1 MGGVTRVCIQSA
13 EDIRHLGELDKKMW
27 TVLSC
32 PVNGLEIS
40 SDSLSLMDQD
50 GDGQLR
56 LKEVVATAEWLC
68 ATLKDAQ
75 SLFEKKDSIAIDNIS
90 DESLVA
96 VARKVNADAD
106 VSSLADVQAAIDA
119 VTIEAQE
126 VPAAPLEADVI
137 AAYKEKSAEYA
148 AYFEQEK
155 LQKLGLASI
164 PEDAPKPGMTE
175 KKFVEMGKQIADWE
189 SEVESLK
196 LKVERIS
203 LADVQ
208 AAIDAVTIEAQE
220 VPAAP
225 LEADVIAAYKEKS
238 AEYAAYFEQEKL
250 QKLGLASIP
259 EETPKPGMT
268 EKKFVEM
275 GKQIADW
282 EAAKAAAE
290 TANADAL
297 AAAKAEFEP
306 LRKLLLLHRDFYRLL
321 RNFVTL
327 EDFYDNDEKTIASFQ
342 AGTLI
347 LDQRACKLCIRVND
361 LAKHDSQAPL
371 SGMYLLY
378 CNCENKKT
386 GKKLQIV
393 AAMTQGEIKNLSVG
407 KNGIF
412 YDNDGLDYDAT
423 VFKIIENPIS
433 IRQAFWT
440 PYRKMAKWV
449 EDKINKSA
457 AEKDAKAFD
466 DMTAKADAAANPNA
480 EKKPAFDIAKF
491 AGIFAAIGMALGM
504 IGTALAAVAG
514 GLASLNWW
522 QLIIVFI
529 CILLVISGPSMIM
542 AWMKLRRR
550 NLAPVLNANGW
561 AVNADA
567 IISVPFGLKLTEQV
581 RFPFTKN
588 PVKKSPAGKICLV
601 ILLLIILGLGGYGI
615 YKYIT
620 KEEVT
625 AEEVMEVTE
634 TEANPALTMEE
645 TEAPAETPETE
656 MGAE

>member
-1 MGGVTRVCIQSA
+1 MSKYKWNFANVGGATRVRIETA

-56 LKEVVATAEWLC
+56 LKEVVATADWLC
-68 ATLKDAQ
+68 ATLKDPQ
-75 SLFEKKDSIAIDNIS
+75 SLFEQSDSILLDNII
-90 DESLVA
+90 DESIVA
-96 VARKVNADAD
+96 VARK
-106 VSSLADVQAAIDA
+106 I
-119 VTIEAQE
+119 
-126 VPAAPLEADVI
+126 
-137 AAYKEKSAEYA
+137 
-148 AYFEQEK
+148 
-155 LQKLGLASI
+155 
-164 PEDAPKPGMTE
+164 
-175 KKFVEMGKQIADWE
+175 
-189 SEVESLK
+189 VESLK

-208 AAIDAVTIEAQE
+208 AAIDAIAIETPE
-220 VPAAP
+220 MPAAP
-225 LEADVIAAYKEKS
+225 FEADVIAAYKAKS
-238 AEYAAYFEQEKL
+238 PEYAAYFEQEKL

-268 EKKFVEM
+268 EKKFIEM
-275 GKQIADW
+275 GDQISKW
-282 EAAKAAAE
+282 ESEVERIKSQVE
-290 TANADAL
+290 SEL

-327 EDFYDNDEKTIASFQ
+327 EDFYDNDEKTVASFQ

-407 KNGIF
+407 KNGVF

-466 DMTAKADAAANPNA
+466 DMTAKADAAADPNA
-480 EKKPAFDIAKF
+480 EKKSAFDIAKF

-504 IGTALAAVAG
+504 IGTALVKVGEGMSGFA
-514 GLASLNWW
+514 WW
-522 QLIIVFI
+522 QYVIIFV

-561 AVNADA
+561 AINADS

-634 TEANPALTMEE
+634 TEANPALTLEE
-645 TEAPAETPETE
+645 TETPAETPETE
-656 MGAE
+656 KGAE

>member
-1 MGGVTRVCIQSA
+1 MGGVTRVRIKSA
-13 EDIRHLGELDKKMW
+13 EDVRHLGELDKKMW

-40 SDSLSLMDQD
+40 SDSLRLMDQD

-56 LKEVVATAEWLC
+56 LKEVVATADWLC
-68 ATLKDAQ
+68 ATLQDPQ
-75 SLFEKKDSIAIDNIS
+75 SLFEQSDVIKIENIADEGIRVIS
-90 DESLVA
+90 DKLQKDGKVA
-96 VARKVNADAD
+96 
-106 VSSLADVQAAIDA
+106 LADVQAAIDA
-119 VTIEAQE
+119 IAIETPE
-126 VPAAPLEADVI
+126 MPAAPFEADVI
-137 AAYKEKSAEYA
+137 AAYKAKSPEYA

-155 LQKLGLASI
+155 LQKLGLATI

-175 KKFVEMGKQIADWE
+175 KKFIEMGDQISKWE
-189 SEVESLK
+189 SEVESIK
-196 LKVERIS
+196 SKVES
-203 LADVQ
+203 
-208 AAIDAVTIEAQE
+208 
-220 VPAAP
+220 
-225 LEADVIAAYKEKS
+225 
-238 AEYAAYFEQEKL
+238 
-250 QKLGLASIP
+250 
-259 EETPKPGMT
+259 
-268 EKKFVEM
+268 EM
-275 GKQIADW
+275 
-282 EAAKAAAE
+282 
-290 TANADAL
+290 

-327 EDFYDNDEKTIASFQ
+327 EDFYDNDEKTVASFL

-433 IRQAFWT
+433 LRQAFWN

-457 AEKDAKAFD
+457 AEKDAKTFD
-466 DMTAKADAAANPNA
+466 DMTAKVATAADPNA
-480 EKKPAFDIAKF
+480 EKKSAFDIAKF

-504 IGTALAAVAG
+504 IGTALASVAQG
-514 GLASLNWW
+514 WISLTWW
-522 QLIIVFI
+522 QQIIVFV
-529 CILLVISGPSMIM
+529 CILLIISGPSMIM

-561 AVNADA
+561 AINADS

-588 PVKKSPAGKICLV
+588 PAKKNPAGKIFLV
-601 ILLLIILGLGGYGI
+601 ILLLIILGLGGFGI

-625 AEEVMEVTE
+625 AEEVMEATE
-634 TEANPALTMEE
+634 AEANPAVSLENAEVSE
-645 TEAPAETPETE
+645 TEG
-656 MGAE
+656 GAE

>member
-1 MGGVTRVCIQSA
+1 MSKYKWSFANVGGVTRVRIKSA
-13 EDIRHLGELDKKMW
+13 EDVRHLGELDKKMW

-40 SDSLSLMDQD
+40 SDSLRLMDQD

-56 LKEVVATAEWLC
+56 LKEVVATADWLC
-68 ATLKDAQ
+68 ATLRDPQ
-75 SLFEKKDSIAIDNIS
+75 SLFEQSDVIKIENIADEGIRVIS
-90 DESLVA
+90 DKLQKDGKVA
-96 VARKVNADAD
+96 
-106 VSSLADVQAAIDA
+106 LADVQAAIDA
-119 VTIEAQE
+119 IAIETPE
-126 VPAAPLEADVI
+126 MPAAPFEADVI
-137 AAYKEKSAEYA
+137 AAYKAKSPEYA

-175 KKFVEMGKQIADWE
+175 KKFIEMGDQISKWE
-189 SEVESLK
+189 SEVESIK
-196 LKVERIS
+196 SKVES
-203 LADVQ
+203 
-208 AAIDAVTIEAQE
+208 
-220 VPAAP
+220 
-225 LEADVIAAYKEKS
+225 
-238 AEYAAYFEQEKL
+238 
-250 QKLGLASIP
+250 
-259 EETPKPGMT
+259 
-268 EKKFVEM
+268 EM
-275 GKQIADW
+275 
-282 EAAKAAAE
+282 
-290 TANADAL
+290 

-327 EDFYDNDEKTIASFQ
+327 EDFYDNDEKTVASFL

-412 YDNDGLDYDAT
+412 YDNNGLDYDAT

-433 IRQAFWT
+433 LRQAFWN

-457 AEKDAKAFD
+457 AEKDAKTFD
-466 DMTAKADAAANPNA
+466 DMTAKVATAADPNA
-480 EKKPAFDIAKF
+480 EKKSAFDIAKF

-504 IGTALAAVAG
+504 IGTALASVAQG
-514 GLASLNWW
+514 WIGLTWW
-522 QLIIVFI
+522 QQIIVFV
-529 CILLVISGPSMIM
+529 CILLIISGPSMIM

-561 AVNADA
+561 AINADS

-588 PVKKSPAGKICLV
+588 PAKKNPAGKIFLV
-601 ILLLIILGLGGYGI
+601 ILLLIILGLGGFGI

-625 AEEVMEVTE
+625 AEEVMEATE
-634 TEANPALTMEE
+634 AEANPAVSLENAEASE
-645 TEAPAETPETE
+645 TKE
-656 MGAE
+656 GAE

>member
-1 MGGVTRVCIQSA
+1 MSKYKWSFANVGGVTRVRIKSA
-13 EDIRHLGELDKKMW
+13 EDVRHLGELDKKMW

-40 SDSLSLMDQD
+40 SDSLRLMDQD

-56 LKEVVATAEWLC
+56 LKEVVATADWLC
-68 ATLKDAQ
+68 ATLRDPQ
-75 SLFEKKDSIAIDNIS
+75 SLFEQSDVINIKNIADEGIRVIS
-90 DESLVA
+90 DKLQKDGKVA
-96 VARKVNADAD
+96 
-106 VSSLADVQAAIDA
+106 LADVQAAIDA
-119 VTIEAQE
+119 IAIETPE
-126 VPAAPLEADVI
+126 MPAAPFEADVI
-137 AAYKEKSAEYA
+137 AAYKAKSPEYA

-175 KKFVEMGKQIADWE
+175 KKFIEMGDQISKWE
-189 SEVESLK
+189 SEVESIK
-196 LKVERIS
+196 SKVES
-203 LADVQ
+203 
-208 AAIDAVTIEAQE
+208 
-220 VPAAP
+220 
-225 LEADVIAAYKEKS
+225 
-238 AEYAAYFEQEKL
+238 
-250 QKLGLASIP
+250 
-259 EETPKPGMT
+259 
-268 EKKFVEM
+268 EM
-275 GKQIADW
+275 
-282 EAAKAAAE
+282 
-290 TANADAL
+290 

-327 EDFYDNDEKTIASFQ
+327 EDFYDNDEKTVASFL

-433 IRQAFWT
+433 LRQAFWN

-457 AEKDAKAFD
+457 AEKDAKTFD
-466 DMTAKADAAANPNA
+466 DMTAKVATAADPNA
-480 EKKPAFDIAKF
+480 EKKSAFDIAKF

-504 IGTALAAVAG
+504 IGTALASVAKG
-514 GLASLNWW
+514 WISLTWW
-522 QLIIVFI
+522 QQIIVFV
-529 CILLVISGPSMIM
+529 CILLIISGPSMIM

-561 AVNADA
+561 AINADS

-588 PVKKSPAGKICLV
+588 PAKKNPAGKIFLV
-601 ILLLIILGLGGYGI
+601 ILLLIILGLGGFGI

-625 AEEVMEVTE
+625 AEEVMEATEAEVSE
-634 TEANPALTMEE
+634 TEE
-645 TEAPAETPETE
+645 
-656 MGAE
+656 GAE

>member
-1 MGGVTRVCIQSA
+1 MGGVTRVRIKSA
-13 EDIRHLGELDKKMW
+13 EDVRHLGELDKKMW

-40 SDSLSLMDQD
+40 SDSLRLMDQD

-56 LKEVVATAEWLC
+56 LKEVVATADWLC
-68 ATLKDAQ
+68 ATLRDPQ
-75 SLFEKKDSIAIDNIS
+75 SLFEQSDVINIENIADEGIRVIS
-90 DESLVA
+90 DKLQKDGKVA
-96 VARKVNADAD
+96 
-106 VSSLADVQAAIDA
+106 LADVQAAIDA
-119 VTIEAQE
+119 IAIETPE
-126 VPAAPLEADVI
+126 MPAAPFEADVI
-137 AAYKEKSAEYA
+137 AAYKAKSPEYA

-175 KKFVEMGKQIADWE
+175 KKFIEMGDQISKWE
-189 SEVESLK
+189 SEVESIK
-196 LKVERIS
+196 SKVES
-203 LADVQ
+203 
-208 AAIDAVTIEAQE
+208 
-220 VPAAP
+220 
-225 LEADVIAAYKEKS
+225 
-238 AEYAAYFEQEKL
+238 
-250 QKLGLASIP
+250 
-259 EETPKPGMT
+259 
-268 EKKFVEM
+268 EM
-275 GKQIADW
+275 
-282 EAAKAAAE
+282 
-290 TANADAL
+290 

-327 EDFYDNDEKTIASFQ
+327 EDFYDNDEKTVASFL

-412 YDNDGLDYDAT
+412 YDNNGLDYDAT

-433 IRQAFWT
+433 LRQAFWN

-457 AEKDAKAFD
+457 AEKDAKTFD
-466 DMTAKADAAANPNA
+466 DMTAKVATAADPNA
-480 EKKPAFDIAKF
+480 EKKSAFDIAKF

-504 IGTALAAVAG
+504 IGTALASVAQG
-514 GLASLNWW
+514 WISLTWW
-522 QLIIVFI
+522 QQIIVFV
-529 CILLVISGPSMIM
+529 CILLIISGPSMIM

-561 AVNADA
+561 AINADS

-588 PVKKSPAGKICLV
+588 PAKKNPAGKIFLV
-601 ILLLIILGLGGYGI
+601 ILLLIILGLGGFGI

-625 AEEVMEVTE
+625 AEEVMEATE
-634 TEANPALTMEE
+634 AEANPAVSLENAEVSE
-645 TEAPAETPETE
+645 TKE
-656 MGAE
+656 GAE

>member
-1 MGGVTRVCIQSA
+1 MSKYKWSFANVGGVTRVRIKSA
-13 EDIRHLGELDKKMW
+13 EDVRHLGELDKKMW

-40 SDSLSLMDQD
+40 SDSLRLMDQD

-56 LKEVVATAEWLC
+56 LKEVVATADWLC
-68 ATLKDAQ
+68 ATLRDPQ
-75 SLFEKKDSIAIDNIS
+75 SLFEQSDVIKIENIADEGIRVIS
-90 DESLVA
+90 DKLQKDGKVA
-96 VARKVNADAD
+96 
-106 VSSLADVQAAIDA
+106 LADVQAAIDA
-119 VTIEAQE
+119 IAIETPE
-126 VPAAPLEADVI
+126 MPAAPFEADVI
-137 AAYKEKSAEYA
+137 AAYKAKSPEYA

-175 KKFVEMGKQIADWE
+175 KKFIEMGDQISKWE
-189 SEVESLK
+189 SEVESIK
-196 LKVERIS
+196 SKVES
-203 LADVQ
+203 
-208 AAIDAVTIEAQE
+208 
-220 VPAAP
+220 
-225 LEADVIAAYKEKS
+225 
-238 AEYAAYFEQEKL
+238 
-250 QKLGLASIP
+250 
-259 EETPKPGMT
+259 
-268 EKKFVEM
+268 EM
-275 GKQIADW
+275 
-282 EAAKAAAE
+282 
-290 TANADAL
+290 

-327 EDFYDNDEKTIASFQ
+327 EDFYDNDEKTVASFL

-433 IRQAFWT
+433 LRQAFWN

-457 AEKDAKAFD
+457 AEKDAKTFD
-466 DMTAKADAAANPNA
+466 DMTAKVATAADPNA
-480 EKKPAFDIAKF
+480 EKKSAFDIAKF

-504 IGTALAAVAG
+504 IGTALVEVG
-514 GLASLNWW
+514 KEMSGLAWW
-522 QLIIVFI
+522 QYLIIFV
-529 CILLVISGPSMIM
+529 CILLIISGPSMIM

-561 AVNADA
+561 AINADS

-581 RFPFTKN
+581 RFPLTKN
-588 PVKKSPAGKICLV
+588 PAKKNPAGKIFLV
-601 ILLLIILGLGGYGI
+601 ILLLIILGLGGFGI

-625 AEEVMEVTE
+625 AEEVMEATE
-634 TEANPALTMEE
+634 AEANPALTLEE
-645 TEAPAETPETE
+645 AEVSETKE
-656 MGAE
+656 DAE

>member
-1 MGGVTRVCIQSA
+1 MSKYKWSFANVGGVTRVRIKSA
-13 EDIRHLGELDKKMW
+13 EDVRHLGELDKKMW

-40 SDSLSLMDQD
+40 SDSLRLMDQD

-56 LKEVVATAEWLC
+56 LKEVVATADWLC
-68 ATLKDAQ
+68 ATLQDPQ
-75 SLFEKKDSIAIDNIS
+75 SLFEQSDVIKIENIADEGIRVIS
-90 DESLVA
+90 DKLQKDGKVA
-96 VARKVNADAD
+96 
-106 VSSLADVQAAIDA
+106 LADVQAAIDGIA
-119 VTIEAQE
+119 IETPE
-126 VPAAPLEADVI
+126 LPAAPFEADVI
-137 AAYKEKSAEYA
+137 AAYKAKSPEYA

-175 KKFVEMGKQIADWE
+175 KKFIEMGDQISKWE
-189 SEVESLK
+189 SEVESIK
-196 LKVERIS
+196 SKVES
-203 LADVQ
+203 
-208 AAIDAVTIEAQE
+208 
-220 VPAAP
+220 
-225 LEADVIAAYKEKS
+225 
-238 AEYAAYFEQEKL
+238 
-250 QKLGLASIP
+250 
-259 EETPKPGMT
+259 
-268 EKKFVEM
+268 EM
-275 GKQIADW
+275 
-282 EAAKAAAE
+282 
-290 TANADAL
+290 

-327 EDFYDNDEKTIASFQ
+327 EDFYDNDEKTVASFL

-433 IRQAFWT
+433 LRQAFWN

-457 AEKDAKAFD
+457 AEKDAKTFD
-466 DMTAKADAAANPNA
+466 DMTAKVATAADPNA
-480 EKKPAFDIAKF
+480 EKKSAFDIAKF

-504 IGTALAAVAG
+504 IGTALASVAKG
-514 GLASLNWW
+514 WIRLTWW
-522 QLIIVFI
+522 QQIIVFV
-529 CILLVISGPSMIM
+529 CILLIISGPSMIM

-561 AVNADA
+561 AINADS

-588 PVKKSPAGKICLV
+588 PAKKNPAGKIFLV
-601 ILLLIILGLGGYGI
+601 ILLLIILGLGGFGI

-625 AEEVMEVTE
+625 AEEVMEATE
-634 TEANPALTMEE
+634 AEANPAVSLENAEVSE
-645 TEAPAETPETE
+645 TKEAQNEKGTVCY
-656 MGAE
+656 

>member
-1 MGGVTRVCIQSA
+1 MSKYKWSFANVGGVTRVRIKSA
-13 EDIRHLGELDKKMW
+13 EDVRHLGELDKKMW

-40 SDSLSLMDQD
+40 SDSLRLMDQD

-56 LKEVVATAEWLC
+56 LKEVVATADWLC
-68 ATLKDAQ
+68 ATLRDPQ
-75 SLFEKKDSIAIDNIS
+75 SLFEQSDVIKIENIADEGIRVIS
-90 DESLVA
+90 DKLQKDGKVA
-96 VARKVNADAD
+96 
-106 VSSLADVQAAIDA
+106 LADVQAAIDA
-119 VTIEAQE
+119 IAIETPE
-126 VPAAPLEADVI
+126 MPAAPFEADVI
-137 AAYKEKSAEYA
+137 AAYKAKSPEYA

-175 KKFVEMGKQIADWE
+175 KKFIEMGDQISKWE
-189 SEVESLK
+189 SEVESIK
-196 LKVERIS
+196 SKVES
-203 LADVQ
+203 
-208 AAIDAVTIEAQE
+208 
-220 VPAAP
+220 
-225 LEADVIAAYKEKS
+225 
-238 AEYAAYFEQEKL
+238 
-250 QKLGLASIP
+250 
-259 EETPKPGMT
+259 
-268 EKKFVEM
+268 EM
-275 GKQIADW
+275 
-282 EAAKAAAE
+282 
-290 TANADAL
+290 

-327 EDFYDNDEKTIASFQ
+327 EDFYDNDEKTVASFL

-433 IRQAFWT
+433 LRQAFWN

-457 AEKDAKAFD
+457 AEKDAKTFD
-466 DMTAKADAAANPNA
+466 DMTAKVATAADPNA
-480 EKKPAFDIAKF
+480 EKKSAFDIAKF

-504 IGTALAAVAG
+504 IGTALASVAQG
-514 GLASLNWW
+514 WISLTWW
-522 QLIIVFI
+522 QQIIVFV
-529 CILLVISGPSMIM
+529 CILLIISGPSMIM

-561 AVNADA
+561 AINADS

-588 PVKKSPAGKICLV
+588 PAKKNPAGKIFLV
-601 ILLLIILGLGGYGI
+601 ILLLIILGLGGFGI

-625 AEEVMEVTE
+625 AEEVMEATE
-634 TEANPALTMEE
+634 AEANPAVSLEDAEVSE
-645 TEAPAETPETE
+645 TKE
-656 MGAE
+656 GAE

>member
-1 MGGVTRVCIQSA
+1 MSKYKWSFANVGGVTRVRIKSA
-13 EDIRHLGELDKKMW
+13 EDVRHLGELDKKMW

-40 SDSLSLMDQD
+40 SDSLRLMDQD

-56 LKEVVATAEWLC
+56 LKEVVATADWLC
-68 ATLKDAQ
+68 ATLRDPQ
-75 SLFEKKDSIAIDNIS
+75 SLFEQSDVIKIENIADEGIRVIS
-90 DESLVA
+90 DKLQKDGKVA
-96 VARKVNADAD
+96 
-106 VSSLADVQAAIDA
+106 LADVQAAIDA
-119 VTIEAQE
+119 IAIETPE
-126 VPAAPLEADVI
+126 MPAAPFEADVI
-137 AAYKEKSAEYA
+137 AAYKAKSPEYA

-175 KKFVEMGKQIADWE
+175 KKFIEMGDQISKWE
-189 SEVESLK
+189 SEVESIK
-196 LKVERIS
+196 SKVES
-203 LADVQ
+203 
-208 AAIDAVTIEAQE
+208 E
-220 VPAAP
+220 
-225 LEADVIAAYKEKS
+225 
-238 AEYAAYFEQEKL
+238 
-250 QKLGLASIP
+250 
-259 EETPKPGMT
+259 
-268 EKKFVEM
+268 
-275 GKQIADW
+275 
-282 EAAKAAAE
+282 
-290 TANADAL
+290 L

-327 EDFYDNDEKTIASFQ
+327 EDFYDNDEKTVASFL

-433 IRQAFWT
+433 LRQAFWN

-457 AEKDAKAFD
+457 AEKDAKTFD
-466 DMTAKADAAANPNA
+466 DMTAKVATAADPNA
-480 EKKPAFDIAKF
+480 EKKSAFDIAKF

-504 IGTALAAVAG
+504 IGTALATVAQG
-514 GLASLNWW
+514 WIGLTWW
-522 QLIIVFI
+522 QQIIVFV
-529 CILLVISGPSMIM
+529 CILLIISGPSMIM

-561 AVNADA
+561 AINADS

-588 PVKKSPAGKICLV
+588 PAKKNPAGKIFLV
-601 ILLLIILGLGGYGI
+601 ILLLIILGLGGFGI

-625 AEEVMEVTE
+625 AEEVMEATE
-634 TEANPALTMEE
+634 AEANPAVSLENAEVSE
-645 TEAPAETPETE
+645 TGEAQQ
-656 MGAE
+656 

>member
-1 MGGVTRVCIQSA
+1 MANYKWSFANVGGVTRVRIQTA
-13 EDIRHLGELDKKMW
+13 EDLRHLGELDKKMW

-40 SDSLSLMDQD
+40 AESLQTMDID

-68 ATLKDAQ
+68 ATLKDPQ
-75 SLFEKKDSIAIDNIS
+75 SLFEQKDAIALDNIA
-90 DESLVA
+90 DEAIAAEAKKLAGKGEAITLAEV
-96 VARKVNADAD
+96 DAA
-106 VSSLADVQAAIDA
+106 LAA
-119 VTIEAQE
+119 VTVEEEPIPE
-126 VPAAPLEADVI
+126 APLEADVI

-155 LQKLGLASI
+155 LVKLGLAVI

-175 KKFVEMGKQIADWE
+175 KKF
-189 SEVESLK
+189 L
-196 LKVERIS
+196 
-203 LADVQ
+203 
-208 AAIDAVTIEAQE
+208 
-220 VPAAP
+220 
-225 LEADVIAAYKEKS
+225 
-238 AEYAAYFEQEKL
+238 
-250 QKLGLASIP
+250 
-259 EETPKPGMT
+259 
-268 EKKFVEM
+268 EM

-290 TANADAL
+290 GANADKWT
-297 AAAKAEFEP
+297 AAKAEFVP

-327 EDFYDNDEKTIASFQ
+327 EDFYDNNDESIASFQ

-347 LDQRACKLCIRVND
+347 IDQRACHLCIRVAD
-361 LAKHDSQAPL
+361 LGKHDAQAPL
-371 SGMYLLY
+371 SGIYLLY
-378 CNCENKKT
+378 CNCINKKT
-386 GKKLQIV
+386 GKTAQIV
-393 AAMTQGEIKNLSVG
+393 AAMTQGEIKNLTVG
-407 KNGIF
+407 KNAIF

-440 PYRKMAKWV
+440 PYRKFAKWV
-449 EDKINKSA
+449 EEKINKSA

-466 DMTAKADAAANPNA
+466 DMTAKADAATADPAA

-504 IGTALAAVAG
+504 IGAALVSVAEG
-514 GLASLNWW
+514 MSGFKWW
-522 QLIIVFI
+522 QYVIVFV

-561 AVNADA
+561 AVNADS
-567 IISVPFGLKLTEQV
+567 IISVPFGRTLTEQV
-581 RFPFTKN
+581 AFPI
-588 PVKKSPAGKICLV
+588 VKIKKGMKGWQKWLLALGIIVVILGITCLV
-601 ILLLIILGLGGYGI
+601 LHLCGFCFHCFCFH
-615 YKYIT
+615 
-620 KEEVT
+620 
-625 AEEVMEVTE
+625 
-634 TEANPALTMEE
+634 
-645 TEAPAETPETE
+645 
-656 MGAE
+656 

>member
-1 MGGVTRVCIQSA
+1 MSKYKWNFANVGGVTRVRIETA

-56 LKEVVATAEWLC
+56 LKEVVATADWLC
-68 ATLKDAQ
+68 ATLKDPQ
-75 SLFEKKDSIAIDNIS
+75 SLFEQSDSILLDNII
-90 DESLVA
+90 DESIVA
-96 VARKVNADAD
+96 VARKIVESLKLK
-106 VSSLADVQAAIDA
+106 VERISLADVQAAIDA
-119 VTIEAQE
+119 IAIETPE
-126 VPAAPLEADVI
+126 MPAAPFEADVI
-137 AAYKEKSAEYA
+137 AAYKAKSPEYA

-175 KKFVEMGKQIADWE
+175 KKFIEMGDQISKWE
-189 SEVESLK
+189 SEVESIK
-196 LKVERIS
+196 SKVES
-203 LADVQ
+203 
-208 AAIDAVTIEAQE
+208 E
-220 VPAAP
+220 
-225 LEADVIAAYKEKS
+225 
-238 AEYAAYFEQEKL
+238 
-250 QKLGLASIP
+250 
-259 EETPKPGMT
+259 
-268 EKKFVEM
+268 
-275 GKQIADW
+275 
-282 EAAKAAAE
+282 
-290 TANADAL
+290 L

-327 EDFYDNDEKTIASFQ
+327 EDFYDNDDKTVASFQ

-393 AAMTQGEIKNLSVG
+393 AAMTQGEIKNLNVG

-466 DMTAKADAAANPNA
+466 DMTAKADAAADPNA
-480 EKKPAFDIAKF
+480 EKKSAFDIAKF

-504 IGTALAAVAG
+504 IGTALAAVARG
-514 GLASLNWW
+514 MKGLPWW
-522 QLIIVFI
+522 QYLIIFV

-588 PVKKSPAGKICLV
+588 PVKKNPAGKICLV

>member
-1 MGGVTRVCIQSA
+1 MGGVTRVRIKSA
-13 EDIRHLGELDKKMW
+13 EDVRHLGELDKKMW

-40 SDSLSLMDQD
+40 SDSLRLMDQD

-56 LKEVVATAEWLC
+56 LKEVVATADWLC
-68 ATLKDAQ
+68 ATLRDPQ
-75 SLFEKKDSIAIDNIS
+75 SLFEQSDVIKIENIADEGIRVIS
-90 DESLVA
+90 DKLQKDGKVA
-96 VARKVNADAD
+96 
-106 VSSLADVQAAIDA
+106 LADVQAAIDA
-119 VTIEAQE
+119 IAIETPE
-126 VPAAPLEADVI
+126 MPAAPFEADVI
-137 AAYKEKSAEYA
+137 AAYKAKSPEYA

-175 KKFVEMGKQIADWE
+175 KKFIEMGDQISKWE
-189 SEVESLK
+189 SEVESIK
-196 LKVERIS
+196 SKVES
-203 LADVQ
+203 
-208 AAIDAVTIEAQE
+208 
-220 VPAAP
+220 
-225 LEADVIAAYKEKS
+225 
-238 AEYAAYFEQEKL
+238 
-250 QKLGLASIP
+250 
-259 EETPKPGMT
+259 
-268 EKKFVEM
+268 EM
-275 GKQIADW
+275 
-282 EAAKAAAE
+282 
-290 TANADAL
+290 

-327 EDFYDNDEKTIASFQ
+327 EDFYDNDEKTVASFL

-412 YDNDGLDYDAT
+412 YDNNGLDYDAT

-433 IRQAFWT
+433 LRQAFWN

-457 AEKDAKAFD
+457 AEKDAKTFD
-466 DMTAKADAAANPNA
+466 DMTAKVATAADPNA
-480 EKKPAFDIAKF
+480 EKKSAFDIAKF

-504 IGTALAAVAG
+504 IGTALASVAQG
-514 GLASLNWW
+514 WIGLTWW
-522 QLIIVFI
+522 QQIIVFV
-529 CILLVISGPSMIM
+529 CILLIISGPSMIM

-561 AVNADA
+561 AINADS

-588 PVKKSPAGKICLV
+588 PAKKNPAGKIFLV
-601 ILLLIILGLGGYGI
+601 ILLLIILGLGGFGI

-625 AEEVMEVTE
+625 AEEVMEATE
-634 TEANPALTMEE
+634 AEANPAVSLENAEASE
-645 TEAPAETPETE
+645 TEE
-656 MGAE
+656 GAE

>member
-1 MGGVTRVCIQSA
+1 MSKYKWSFANVGGVTRVRIKSA
-13 EDIRHLGELDKKMW
+13 EDVRHLGELDKKMW

-40 SDSLSLMDQD
+40 SDSLRLMDQD

-56 LKEVVATAEWLC
+56 LKEVVATADWLC
-68 ATLKDAQ
+68 ATLRDPQ
-75 SLFEKKDSIAIDNIS
+75 SLFEQSDVIKIENIADEGIRVIS
-90 DESLVA
+90 DKLQKDGKVA
-96 VARKVNADAD
+96 
-106 VSSLADVQAAIDA
+106 LADVQAAIDA
-119 VTIEAQE
+119 IAIETPE
-126 VPAAPLEADVI
+126 MPAAPFEADVI
-137 AAYKEKSAEYA
+137 AAYKAKSPEYA

-175 KKFVEMGKQIADWE
+175 KKFIEMGDQISKWE
-189 SEVESLK
+189 SEVESIK
-196 LKVERIS
+196 SKVES
-203 LADVQ
+203 
-208 AAIDAVTIEAQE
+208 E
-220 VPAAP
+220 
-225 LEADVIAAYKEKS
+225 
-238 AEYAAYFEQEKL
+238 
-250 QKLGLASIP
+250 
-259 EETPKPGMT
+259 
-268 EKKFVEM
+268 
-275 GKQIADW
+275 
-282 EAAKAAAE
+282 
-290 TANADAL
+290 L

-327 EDFYDNDEKTIASFQ
+327 EDFYDNDEKTVASFL

-433 IRQAFWT
+433 LRQAFWN

-457 AEKDAKAFD
+457 AEKDAKTFD
-466 DMTAKADAAANPNA
+466 DMTAKVATAADPNA
-480 EKKPAFDIAKF
+480 EKKSAFDIAKF

-504 IGTALAAVAG
+504 IGTALATVAQG
-514 GLASLNWW
+514 WIGLTWW
-522 QLIIVFI
+522 QQIIVFV
-529 CILLVISGPSMIM
+529 CILLIISGPSMIM

-561 AVNADA
+561 AINADS

-588 PVKKSPAGKICLV
+588 PAKKNPAGKIFLV
-601 ILLLIILGLGGYGI
+601 ILLLIILGLGGFGI

-625 AEEVMEVTE
+625 AEEVMEATE
-634 TEANPALTMEE
+634 AEANPAVSLENA
-645 TEAPAETPETE
+645 EAPETKE
-656 MGAE
+656 AQQ

>member
-1 MGGVTRVCIQSA
+1 MGGVTRVRIKSA
-13 EDIRHLGELDKKMW
+13 EDVRHLGELDKKMW

-40 SDSLSLMDQD
+40 SDSLRLMDQD

-56 LKEVVATAEWLC
+56 LKEVVATADWLC
-68 ATLKDAQ
+68 ATLRDPQ
-75 SLFEKKDSIAIDNIS
+75 SLFEQSDVINIKNIADEGIRVIS
-90 DESLVA
+90 DKLQKDGKVA
-96 VARKVNADAD
+96 
-106 VSSLADVQAAIDA
+106 LADVQAARDGIA
-119 VTIEAQE
+119 IETPE
-126 VPAAPLEADVI
+126 LPAAPFEADVI
-137 AAYKEKSAEYA
+137 AAYKAKSPEYA

-175 KKFVEMGKQIADWE
+175 KKFIEMGDQISKWE
-189 SEVESLK
+189 SEVESIK
-196 LKVERIS
+196 SKVES
-203 LADVQ
+203 
-208 AAIDAVTIEAQE
+208 E
-220 VPAAP
+220 
-225 LEADVIAAYKEKS
+225 
-238 AEYAAYFEQEKL
+238 
-250 QKLGLASIP
+250 
-259 EETPKPGMT
+259 
-268 EKKFVEM
+268 
-275 GKQIADW
+275 
-282 EAAKAAAE
+282 
-290 TANADAL
+290 L

-327 EDFYDNDEKTIASFQ
+327 EDFYDNDEKTVASFL

-412 YDNDGLDYDAT
+412 YDNNGLDYDAT

-433 IRQAFWT
+433 LRQAFWN

-457 AEKDAKAFD
+457 AEKDAKTFD
-466 DMTAKADAAANPNA
+466 DMTAKVATAADPNA
-480 EKKPAFDIAKF
+480 EKKSAFDIAKF

-504 IGTALAAVAG
+504 IGTALVKVG
-514 GLASLNWW
+514 EGMKDLPWW
-522 QLIIVFI
+522 QYLIIFV
-529 CILLVISGPSMIM
+529 CILLIISGPSMIM

-561 AVNADA
+561 AINADS

-588 PVKKSPAGKICLV
+588 PAKKNPAGKIFLV
-601 ILLLIILGLGGYGI
+601 ILLLIILGLGGFGI

-625 AEEVMEVTE
+625 AEEVMEATE
-634 TEANPALTMEE
+634 AEANPAVSLENAEVSE
-645 TEAPAETPETE
+645 TKEAQQ
-656 MGAE
+656 